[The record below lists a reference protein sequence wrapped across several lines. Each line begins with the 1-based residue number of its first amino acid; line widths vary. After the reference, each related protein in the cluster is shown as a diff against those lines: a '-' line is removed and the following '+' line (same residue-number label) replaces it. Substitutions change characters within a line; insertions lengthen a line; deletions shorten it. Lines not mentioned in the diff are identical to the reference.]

1 MEDCGLSVKPV
12 SEKGAVMKWCANNPG
27 SLGNEVSTVAS
38 KESLRSDVIAT
49 FARPMCP
56 FCGEAGAH
64 LYESLKDEL
73 FGAPGSWGFRRCEN
87 PECDLIWLDP
97 TPLASELSKA
107 YRSYYTHTQSG
118 SIDRIDAKWWV
129 CARLIGLYG
138 HLVHYTGLSERR
150 QDLLTRHLDGVKPG
164 SLLEIGCGD
173 GSFLSVARER
183 GWKTTGVDSDP
194 QAAQAALKKY
204 GIVVQ
209 VGRIEDCDFPR
220 EHFDL
225 IVMNHVIEHV
235 LDPAALLSA
244 CAAILRRE
252 GRVLLVT
259 PNSAGLGHVVF
270 GRRWRGLEPPRHF
283 HLFSPGTLERTT
295 HGNGLHCVCL
305 NTTSVNAE
313 AIFWGSTG
321 LGGAEA
327 LIASPPPWQLL
338 FQSWFYQ
345 FYALARNLWNR
356 KGGEEIVMVCRKG
369 PKTPAKE

>member
-1 MEDCGLSVKPV
+1 M
-12 SEKGAVMKWCANNPG
+12 KGCAKGQG
-27 SLGNEVSTVAS
+27 SLENEVSHAS
-38 KESLRSDVIAT
+38 SEEGLCSDVIAT
-49 FARPMCP
+49 FARPVCP
-56 FCGEAGAH
+56 LCGKVGTT

-73 FGAPGSWGFRRCEN
+73 FGVRGSWGFRCCVN
-87 PECDLIWLDP
+87 PVCGLIWLDP
-97 TPLASELSKA
+97 APLAPELFKA
-107 YRSYYTHTQSG
+107 YRSYYTHIQSG
-118 SIDRIDAKWWV
+118 SIDRVDAKGWV
-129 CARLIGLYG
+129 RARLIGLYG

-150 QDLLTRHLDGVKPG
+150 RNLLNRHLDGLKPG
-164 SLLEIGCGD
+164 SLLEVGCGD
-173 GSFLSVARER
+173 GSFLFLARER

-204 GIVVQ
+204 GIAVQ
-209 VGRIEDCDFPR
+209 VGCIEDCYFPR

-259 PNSAGLGHVVF
+259 PNSAGLGHTVF

-295 HGNGLHCVCL
+295 HGTGLHCVCL

-321 LGGAEA
+321 LGCAEA
-327 LIASPPPWQLL
+327 LIAGPPPLRFL
-338 FQSWFYQ
+338 FHSWFYQ

-356 KGGEEIVMVCRKG
+356 QGGEEIVMFCRKG
-369 PKTPAKE
+369 PQTLAKE